1 MSSERIVTN
10 LIDSRQVTSMMSSMS
25 KPGGRLVRGIPSF
38 MPDETFT
45 QLEFDRDRADAS
57 QEWMGSFFG
66 EYGDRYLMV
75 APGSENLKAEDVTAI
90 GGVCAIRSS
99 DMALLQN
106 GAIADPESGEVTAY
120 SSAEQVAEWIERS
133 VSIDQAIESIGLFKG
148 QNYAVISEE
157 KLWMKR
163 IVSAVGANIN
173 LSQIDVDRLAESLQ
187 RAETMRLNMIQKYIS
202 YAKGQQMDIRFF
214 SDKDLYEDL
223 VRVRD
228 EMLRIA
234 GIKSID
240 ELVNASRFV
249 NEKASIP
256 GYSIVWGMYTGPYM
270 DVLKSRGVIQTSKGM
285 ILEPW
290 IHATSETPSKA
301 HVTDKYFRRG
311 GGYLE
316 DGPNQ
321 DLGFSA
327 FYDVMHPNGK
337 RMRTTQNVG
346 FMPNISNYRNFIQML
361 SQSPSGMNLTLS
373 ENDIFMWGANLF
385 PYGNTRLALIDMIAI
400 KDEYKRK
407 RVEMQSASGD
417 RKLLAAELKREYQ
430 MRMFTSAQVII
441 IELDQ
446 MLTKVCSG

>member
-1 MSSERIVTN
+1 LWKNYQKIMSSERIVTN

-214 SDKDLYEDL
+214 SDKDLIEN
-223 VRVRD
+223 
-228 EMLRIA
+228 LRM
-234 GIKSID
+234 GG
-240 ELVNASRFV
+240 
-249 NEKASIP
+249 EKKRP
-256 GYSIVWGMYTGPYM
+256 
-270 DVLKSRGVIQTSKGM
+270 L
-285 ILEPW
+285 LEE
-290 IHATSETPSKA
+290 IEK
-301 HVTDKYFRRG
+301 
-311 GGYLE
+311 
-316 DGPNQ
+316 
-321 DLGFSA
+321 
-327 FYDVMHPNGK
+327 
-337 RMRTTQNVG
+337 
-346 FMPNISNYRNFIQML
+346 ISSMANFIYVRQK
-361 SQSPSGMNLTLS
+361 G
-373 ENDIFMWGANLF
+373 
-385 PYGNTRLALIDMIAI
+385 PYGNGTPLMNVRHIVGNEPFIYAFSDDFIHAAPKSRFQQLVELYDEFECSILSSIRAEKEVDYDRYGFAGGDEIRPGIISAKVIIEKPGMEAAPSDLANVSSTVLSPEIFNYLDRASENLKDGDELYYNDALKLMIE
-400 KDEYKRK
+400 DGRK
-407 RVEMQSASGD
+407 VI
-417 RKLLAAELKREYQ
+417 AAEIAGGKYYDTGNKLEYMKTVVEFALEHPEINGKFREFLKG
-430 MRMFTSAQVII
+430 
-441 IELDQ
+441 LD
-446 MLTKVCSG
+446 L